1 LNRFLHYTIIFCSLL
16 CVFSCKKQHDL
27 TIKENANS
35 TTKEQK
41 FITVSNDALG
51 IELLKLKNNTSSIQL
66 KNKDSVLAFYKL
78 RNGNAAWRSL
88 KNRNEFYNTIQS
100 ADKEGLI
107 PKDYNLN
114 KILKIVTSNPF
125 NQTDNISIDL
135 LFTDTY
141 LSFSYHLANG
151 KVDPKK
157 LYDDWEL
164 TPNVFQFNSILNASL
179 NSSTLKKSIDV
190 YKPQRKIYKQL
201 KAQLPVAKELIHSDS
216 LKTTV
221 IHGHKIR
228 PNNTDNRVINIRKR
242 LNELGFLKDSLVT
255 QSKVLDTL
263 LQEEIRKFQASK
275 KLKTDAIIG
284 IATIDALNE
293 SYLDKYNS
301 VLANLERWR
310 WYPRNMGNDY
320 ILVNIANYQ
329 LKHITT
335 TDTTKYNIIVGKTSR
350 KTPVFSSTISY
361 LDFNPKWY
369 IPPTI
374 KREDIIPA
382 ATKDIDYLRRKNI
395 SVFNNQGKQLILDSI
410 NWNSNIPSSYRYI
423 QSSGDNNAL
432 GRVKIIFPNKFS
444 VYLHD
449 TPSKSL
455 FKKNYRA
462 RSSGCVRVQN
472 VFTLAGDILNI
483 SDKKINKLVEN
494 QLTKRIHVKKDI
506 KVHFLY
512 WSVVFNEQSEPI
524 FLNDIYKLDKD
535 LVQLLAN

>member
-1 LNRFLHYTIIFCSLL
+1 MNKFLRYTIIFCSLL
-16 CVFSCKKQHDL
+16 SIFSCKKQHEL
-27 TIKENANS
+27 TIKENAIS
-35 TTKEQK
+35 VIKEMG
-41 FITVSNDALG
+41 FVTISNDALD

-66 KNKDSVLAFYKL
+66 KNKDSVIAFYKL
-78 RNGNAAWRSL
+78 RNGNPAWKSL
-88 KNRNEFYNTIQS
+88 KNRNELYSTIQS

-107 PKDYNLN
+107 PEDYNFN
-114 KILKIVTSNPF
+114 EILKIVTSNPF
-125 NQTDNISIDL
+125 NRTDNITIDL

-141 LSFSYHLANG
+141 LSYSYHLANG
-151 KVDPKK
+151 KVNPKK
-157 LYDDWEL
+157 LYEDFEL
-164 TPNVFQFNSILNASL
+164 TPNVFQFNSILNTSL
-179 NSSTLKKSIDV
+179 NSNTLQKTIDV
-190 YKPQRKIYKQL
+190 YKPQHKIYKQL
-201 KAQLPVAKELIHSDS
+201 KTQLPLSKELIHTDS
-216 LKTTV
+216 LKTIAV
-221 IHGHKIR
+221 HGNKIR
-228 PNNTDNRVINIRKR
+228 PNSTDNRIINIRKR

-255 QSKVLDTL
+255 QSKTLDTL
-263 LQEEIRKFQASK
+263 LQAGVRKFQASR

-284 IATIDALNE
+284 VATIDALNE

-301 VLANLERWR
+301 ILANLERWR
-310 WYPRNMGNDY
+310 WYPRKMGNDY
-320 ILVNIANYQ
+320 IVVNIANYQ

-335 TDTTKYNIIVGKTSR
+335 TDTTKYNVIVGKTSR
-350 KTPVFSSTISY
+350 KTPVFNSTISY

-395 SVFNNQGKQLILDSI
+395 SVFNNQGKQLVLDSI
-410 NWNSNIPSSYRYI
+410 NWNSNLPSSYRYV
-423 QSSGDNNAL
+423 QGSGDNNAL

-472 VFTLAGDILNI
+472 VFALASDVLNLT
-483 SDKKINKLVEN
+483 DEKINELVDN
-494 QLTKRIHVKKDI
+494 QLTKRIHLKKDV

-512 WSVVFNEQSEPI
+512 WSIVFNEQAEPT
-524 FLNDIYKLDKD
+524 FLNDVYKLDKD
-535 LVQLLAN
+535 LALLLAN

>member
-1 LNRFLHYTIIFCSLL
+1 LNKTLRYTIIFCVFLSL
-16 CVFSCKKQHDL
+16 FSCKKQLDL
-27 TIKENANS
+27 SVKENADS
-35 TTKEQK
+35 TTKEQQ

-51 IELLKLKNNTSSIQL
+51 TVLLNIKNDSSSIQL

-88 KNRNEFYNTIQS
+88 KNRNEFYSVLQS

-107 PKDYNLN
+107 PEDYNIN
-114 KILKIVTSNPF
+114 KVLKIVTSNPS
-125 NQTDNISIDL
+125 NRTDNIAIDL

-141 LSFSYHLANG
+141 LSFAYHLANG
-151 KVDPKK
+151 KVNPKK
-157 LYDDWEL
+157 LYNDWEL
-164 TPNVFQFNSILNASL
+164 TPNVFQFNSLLNTSL
-179 NSSTLKKSIDV
+179 NNNTLYKSVDV
-190 YKPQRKIYKQL
+190 YKPQHKIYQQL
-201 KAQLPVAKELIHSDS
+201 KTQLPLAKTLIHTDS
-216 LKTTV
+216 SKTIV
-221 IHGHKIR
+221 LHGTKIR
-228 PNNTDNRVINIRKR
+228 PNKSEERVLNIRKR

-263 LQEEIRKFQASK
+263 LQESVREFQSSK

-284 IATIDALNE
+284 IETVDALNE

-301 VLANLERWR
+301 ILANLERWR
-310 WYPRNMGNDY
+310 WFPRKMGSDY
-320 ILVNIANYQ
+320 ILVNISNYQ

-335 TDTTKYNIIVGKTSR
+335 TDTTRYNIIVGKTSR

-361 LDFNPKWY
+361 LDFNPKWF
-369 IPPTI
+369 IPPII

-382 ATKDIDYLRRKNI
+382 ASKDLDYLRRKNI
-395 SVFNNQGKQLILDSI
+395 SVFNNQGKQLVLDSI
-410 NWNSNIPSSYRYI
+410 NWNSNLPSSYRYV
-423 QSSGDNNAL
+423 QSSGNNNAL

-472 VFTLAGDILNI
+472 VFTLAGDVLNL
-483 SDKKINKLVEN
+483 SDEKINELVESK
-494 QLTKRIHVKKDI
+494 LTKRIHVKKDI

-512 WSVVFNEQSEPI
+512 WSIVFNEQSKPT
-524 FLNDIYKLDKD
+524 FLSDVYKLDKG
-535 LVQLLAN
+535 LAQLLAN

>member
-1 LNRFLHYTIIFCSLL
+1 LNKFLRYTIISCSLL
-16 CVFSCKKQHDL
+16 SIFSCKKQHDL
-27 TIKENANS
+27 SSKKNTDS

-41 FITVSNDALG
+41 FVTISNDALG
-51 IELLKLKNNTSSIQL
+51 TELLKLKNNTSFIQL
-66 KNKDSVLAFYKL
+66 KNKDSVIAFYKL
-78 RNGNAAWRSL
+78 RNGNAAWKSL
-88 KNRNEFYNTIQS
+88 KNRNELYSAIQS

-107 PKDYNLN
+107 PEDYNLN
-114 KILKIVTSNPF
+114 KILKIITSSPF
-125 NQTDNISIDL
+125 NRTDNIAIDL

-151 KVDPKK
+151 KVNPKK
-157 LYDDWEL
+157 LYEDFEL
-164 TPNVFQFNSILNASL
+164 TSNMFQFNSILNTSL
-179 NSSTLKKSIDV
+179 NSNTLQKTIDV
-190 YKPQRKIYKQL
+190 YKPQHKIYKQL
-201 KAQLPVAKELIHSDS
+201 KRQLLRSKELIHADS
-216 LKTTV
+216 LKTIV
-221 IHGHKIR
+221 IHGNKIR
-228 PNNTDNRVINIRKR
+228 PNSTDNRIINIRKR

-263 LQEEIRKFQASK
+263 LQMGIRKFQASK

-284 IATIDALNE
+284 LATIDALNE

-310 WYPRNMGNDY
+310 WYPRKMGNDY

-335 TDTTKYNIIVGKTSR
+335 TDTTKYKIIVGKTSR
-350 KTPVFSSTISY
+350 KTPVFNSTISY

-395 SVFNNQGKQLILDSI
+395 SVFNNKGKQLVLDSI
-410 NWNSNIPSSYRYI
+410 NWNSNLPSSYRYI

-455 FKKNYRA
+455 FKKNFRA

-472 VFTLAGDILNI
+472 VFALASNVLNLT
-483 SDKKINKLVEN
+483 DEKINEIVDNK
-494 QLTKRIHVKKDI
+494 LTKRVHVKKEV

-512 WSVVFNEQSEPI
+512 WSITFNEQSEPI
-524 FLNDIYKLDKD
+524 FLNDVYKLDKD
-535 LVQLLAN
+535 LAQLLAN